1 LLQKLEKKLLPV
13 KPKIKPPR
21 NEISSRIPSTQ
32 PRLQKSENAQKKQN
46 TVSKTEY
53 SVAFLWNFHSGV
65 SVDHSNKNQSRNRRK
80 AITHAE
86 PKKNSQNRNETKC
99 TGYIRCRIRR
109 SPLKINP
116 IFF

>member
-1 LLQKLEKKLLPV
+1 MKSPPESRQPNHASKNLKTPKK
-13 KPKIKPPR
+13 
-21 NEISSRIPSTQ
+21 
-32 PRLQKSENAQKKQN
+32 KKTN
-46 TVSKTEY
+46 TVRKTEY
-53 SVAFLWNFHSGV
+53 GVAFLWNFHSGV
-65 SVDHSNKNQSRNRRK
+65 EVDHSNKNQSRNRRK

-116 IFF
+116 IFFF